1 MPDRTQGVSL
11 HEYAARWP
19 LLLARMISAIT
30 ACYLAV
36 GILSFVVWQLSG
48 NMAWVVEFFGV
59 PAAVLM
65 VCLGGTEFGLSILAT
80 QHFAP
85 DDLLR
90 PGWVLIACSGGCQ
103 TVGFL
108 CSQIFGAHSR
118 LNPFTNS
125 AEPLIPLARDIGL
138 LIGGTFRFALLAAG
152 LHFALKAYQRSGWLG
167 RLRWIDWAV
176 LVGFI
181 AYLVR
186 NVVDVV
192 AAMHRG
198 KVPDVWEVLGWPV
211 DPLLCLLLVQAL
223 LLLRS
228 TAQMN
233 GGIVAR
239 CWRAFSVGIFLTAIG
254 DVGMWAFN
262 YGYLPWPWNSLT
274 WYVWLPAAAAFA
286 CAPAFQL
293 EVIRDAESGMS
304 LAKPDFDQPLNP

>member
-1 MPDRTQGVSL
+1 MPDRTQAVSRL
-11 HEYAARWP
+11 EYTVRWP
-19 LLLARMISAIT
+19 LLLALMILGIT
-30 ACYLAV
+30 ACYLV
-36 GILSFVVWQLSG
+36 IGILAFVVWQVSG
-48 NMAWVVEFFGV
+48 NMAWIVDFFGV

-65 VCLGGTEFGLSILAT
+65 VCLAGTEFGLSTLAF

-90 PGWVLIACSGGCQ
+90 PGWILIACSGGCQ
-103 TVGFL
+103 TIGLL

-118 LNPFTNS
+118 LNPLTDS
-125 AEPLIPLARDIGL
+125 AELLIPVARHAGL

-152 LHFALKAYQRSGWLG
+152 LHFALKAYQRSGLLG
-167 RLRWIDWAV
+167 RLRRIDWAV

-181 AYLVR
+181 TYLVR
-186 NVVDVV
+186 NVVDLVV
-192 AAMHRG
+192 TMHRG

-228 TAQMN
+228 AIQMN
-233 GGIVAR
+233 GGIIAR
-239 CWRAFSVGIFLTAIG
+239 CWKAFSVGIFLTAAG

-274 WYVWLPAAAAFA
+274 WYIWLPAAAAFA

-293 EVIRDAESGMS
+293 DVIRDAESGISMV
-304 LAKPDFDQPLNP
+304 KPDLINP